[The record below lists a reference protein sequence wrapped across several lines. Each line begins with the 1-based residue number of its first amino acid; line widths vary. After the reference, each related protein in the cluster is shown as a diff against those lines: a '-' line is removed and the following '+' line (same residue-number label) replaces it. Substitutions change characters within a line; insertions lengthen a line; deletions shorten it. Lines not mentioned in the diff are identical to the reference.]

1 MQKRFGP
8 WAWKALWELGCEN
21 VLATIVADR
30 YNSCLP
36 PDLLPT
42 KLVQSVA
49 GVCVHS
55 GDLGKLAFA
64 CCDEAS

>member
-30 YNSCLP
+30 YHSCLP
-36 PDLLPT
+36 PDLLAT
-42 KLVQSVA
+42 QLVQSVA
-49 GVCVHS
+49 GVCVQPD
-55 GDLGKLAFA
+55 DLGKLALA
-64 CCDEAS
+64 CCD